1 MNDTVTKL
9 MALADEYMIQ
19 ERDGTNGFEARQT
32 LQDELVKL
40 FTPLRDELIK
50 EALIQSMSLLEFAKA
65 CNGLTVFDP
74 IALDEALSA
83 LHEAMQ
89 EDDRVQ
95 AYMLAHKERIPHGI
109 TGESNET

>member
-40 FTPLRDELIK
+40 FTTLTDEQIK
-50 EALIQSMSLLEFAKA
+50 SMYNRLCNTTGSSYGTIARATEAA
-65 CNGLTVFDP
+65 
-74 IALDEALSA
+74 
-83 LHEAMQ
+83 
-89 EDDRVQ
+89 
-95 AYMLAHKERIPHGI
+95 HGI
-109 TGESNET
+109 TGESK

>member
-40 FTPLRDELIK
+40 FTTLTDEPTNDT
-50 EALIQSMSLLEFAKA
+50 ARLER
-65 CNGLTVFDP
+65 VFSFMGD
-74 IALDEALSA
+74 
-83 LHEAMQ
+83 
-89 EDDRVQ
+89 V
-95 AYMLAHKERIPHGI
+95 
-109 TGESNET
+109 